1 MSFSKVVTSPLN
13 PLFHYNFGRKVCA
26 ACCLLR
32 AQVATWLAVVWSNPI
47 VKRTHHSVLT
57 YEPAN
62 LDAPSSSLFHHID
75 YQDDSSKSSNQA
87 IFFCIWIHVMF
98 PWIVLINVG
107 LILVLMMFFCYYFFA
122 RIGKSCFCSTKLR
135 INTELFSAINTFTY
149 ICLKFKSKYLFNNA
163 SLIR

>member
-1 MSFSKVVTSPLN
+1 MYLSDLIKVKFRKSILIYKSIVYIHTKWPNNSALQKNLLFCLMYALTTWFSMSFSKAVISPLN

-62 LDAPSSSLFHHID
+62 LDAPSSSLFYHID

-87 IFFCIWIHVMF
+87 IFFFCVWIHVMF

-107 LILVLMMFFCYYFFA
+107 LI
-122 RIGKSCFCSTKLR
+122 
-135 INTELFSAINTFTY
+135 
-149 ICLKFKSKYLFNNA
+149 
-163 SLIR
+163 